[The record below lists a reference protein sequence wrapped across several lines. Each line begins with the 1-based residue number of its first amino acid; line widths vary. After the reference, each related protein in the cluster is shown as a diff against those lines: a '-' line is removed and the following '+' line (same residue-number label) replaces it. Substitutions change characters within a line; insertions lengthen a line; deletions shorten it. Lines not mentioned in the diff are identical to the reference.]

1 MILLP
6 LMATWM
12 WLQILA
18 ASALPAIP
26 PSQGKHLRR

>member
-18 ASALPAIP
+18 ASPLPASAP
-26 PSQGKHLRR
+26 PELQAPRR